1 MSIKLRLAL
10 LLGLLLLVFLFCLV
24 ALRALERRQIAEAI
38 SAARRDDARLI
49 ENWLD
54 LRASSLRRFVDDTA
68 GWENLSAFAAEP
80 AGRREWARRNL
91 DVLLSR
97 YGVDALWIA
106 GPDGKL
112 IHEARRDGLPPLAL
126 PVPAAH
132 LAELGN
138 PDTGLRS
145 YFQPSPAGLLE
156 LRALRLAGPS
166 APWLFVGR
174 VWDEPYL
181 ARLGD
186 LTDSDASLS
195 PPAAAGIAE
204 SLKDS
209 SDDLEAPAPIVVQR
223 PLPAWD
229 GRPVRTLSLRK
240 AAPDISFRLE
250 TDRLKTRVFLLFGLC
265 LIASLAVSLHQW
277 VLRPLGWITDSLSR
291 HDTAPIR
298 PLLQA
303 RTELTRVA
311 RLIVTSFEHREQ
323 LRREIAERRN
333 AEAALKKTL
342 EERARLGRDLHD
354 GLIQSIYAAGMG
366 IAAARKRVAQDPA
379 AAERHL
385 AQVADVL
392 NATIREVR
400 DFITGLE
407 SDPPDDH
414 AFALT
419 VERLFATMN
428 ADGAA
433 RAEFALDEAV
443 AARFPTPLRTELL
456 LLLREAISNA
466 LRHGH
471 ARNVRIRLAPAA
483 GSADAANLEI
493 EDDGSG
499 FDPVSAKRGRGL
511 DNLFARAASHGAKAA
526 LDSAPGRGTRLVF
539 IFPLSPIDEGD
550 DGGDPTD
557 DDAVE
562 SVPPAPASGPLPP
575 G

>member
-68 GWENLSAFAAEP
+68 AWEKLAAFAAAPESHR
-80 AGRREWARRNL
+80 AWAEEHL
-91 DVLLSR
+91 DPLLPR

-106 GPDGKL
+106 APDGRL
-112 IHEARRDGLPPLAL
+112 LHEARRDGLSAPGF
-126 PVPAAH
+126 PVPAGH
-132 LAELGN
+132 MDELSL
-138 PDTGLRS
+138 PDTGMRS
-145 YFQPSPAGLLE
+145 YFYPSPAGLLE
-156 LRALRLAGPS
+156 LRALRLAGP
-166 APWLFVGR
+166 AEPWLFVAR

-186 LTDSDASLS
+186 LTDSDASIL
-195 PPAAAGIAE
+195 PAAAAGIAE
-204 SLKDS
+204 SLKAGLDDPDS
-209 SDDLEAPAPIVVQR
+209 PAPIVVQR
-223 PLPAWD
+223 PLPGWD
-229 GRPVRTLSLRK
+229 GRPVGSLSLRK

-291 HDTAPIR
+291 HDTAPIQ
-298 PLLQA
+298 PLLKA

-311 RLIVTSFEHREQ
+311 RLIVTSFEHREH

-354 GLIQSIYAAGMG
+354 GLIQAIYAAGMG
-366 IAAARKRVAQDPA
+366 IAAARKRVGEDPA

-392 NATIREVR
+392 NDTIREVR

-407 SDPPDDH
+407 SDPPGDQ
-414 AFALT
+414 AFTHT
-419 VERLFATMN
+419 VERLFGTMN

-433 RAEFALDEAV
+433 RSELSLDEGV
-443 AARFPTPLRTELL
+443 AARLPTPLRTEIL

-466 LRHGH
+466 LRHGR
-471 ARNVRIRLAPAA
+471 ARLVQIHLSPADDPDRA
-483 GSADAANLEI
+483 RLEI
-493 EDDGSG
+493 VDDGSG
-499 FDPVSAKRGRGL
+499 FDPDSARRGRGL
-511 DNLFARAASHGAKAA
+511 DNLFARAAGHGARAT
-526 LDSAPGRGTRLVF
+526 LESSPGRGTRLAFV
-539 IFPLSPIDEGD
+539 FPLPPLDEGD
-550 DGGDPTD
+550 GE
-557 DDAVE
+557 DDAA
-562 SVPPAPASGPLPP
+562 PPGPLPAE
-575 G
+575 

>member
-68 GWENLSAFAAEP
+68 GWENLAAFAADP
-80 AGRREWARRNL
+80 AARRDWARRNL

-97 YGVDALWIA
+97 YGVDALWLA
-106 GPDGKL
+106 GPDGKVL
-112 IHEARRDGLPPLAL
+112 HEARRDGLPALGL
-126 PVPAAH
+126 PVPAEH
-132 LAELGN
+132 LAELEN
-138 PDTGLRS
+138 PDTGMRS
-145 YFQPSPAGLLE
+145 YFHPSPAGLLE
-156 LRALRLAGPS
+156 LRALRLAGPA

-186 LTDSDASLS
+186 LTESDATLV

-204 SLKDS
+204 SLRDS
-209 SDDLEAPAPIVVQR
+209 FDDLDAPAPIVVQR

-229 GRPVRTLSLRK
+229 GNPVRALSLRK

-291 HDTAPIR
+291 QDTAPIQ
-298 PLLQA
+298 PLLRA

-323 LRREIAERRN
+323 LRREVAERRN

-366 IAAARKRVAQDPA
+366 IAAARKRVSADPA

-392 NATIREVR
+392 NDTIREVR

-407 SDPPDDH
+407 SDPPDDQ
-414 AFALT
+414 AFSHT

-433 RAEFALDEAV
+433 RAEFTLDEAV

-466 LRHGH
+466 LRHGG
-471 ARNVRIRLAPAA
+471 ARLVRIRLTPAA
-483 GSADAANLEI
+483 EPADTALLEI

-499 FDPVSAKRGRGL
+499 FDPATAKRGRGL
-511 DNLFARAASHGAKAA
+511 DNLFARAAGHGAKAT
-526 LDSAPGRGTRLVF
+526 LESTPGRGTRLAF
-539 IFPLSPIDEGD
+539 IFPLSPMDEGD
-550 DGGDPTD
+550 EDDNDPNNLNPD
-557 DDAVE
+557 E
-562 SVPPAPASGPLPP
+562 IPGRPEPGPSPRP
-575 G
+575 